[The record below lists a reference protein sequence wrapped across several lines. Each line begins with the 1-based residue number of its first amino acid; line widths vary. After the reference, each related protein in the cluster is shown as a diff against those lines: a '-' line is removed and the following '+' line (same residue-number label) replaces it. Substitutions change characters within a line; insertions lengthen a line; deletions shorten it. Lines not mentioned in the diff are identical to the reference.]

1 MIENW
6 DDNAIQA
13 MKLAEKESQNL
24 GRSYVGTEHLLIGIL
39 KEATTFGF
47 RVLVVNDIS
56 LNAVRQELERIS
68 ARKKSSVIPKTTS
81 KVFGFIKY
89 ILSWFN
95 PFSWFRK
102 AKKFN
107 HTPALKEVIKKASIK
122 SSLLNQPISTEA
134 LLFEMLEK
142 KENLPCQ
149 ILTNLGAKISSIQ
162 EKLSPKYNSSEP
174 KIDDIDKL
182 IDLSIDNIGKGT
194 SGPFS
199 YSNSYNNK
207 LDLNSIKDYV
217 TDMTEAAKLSSS
229 DPVIG
234 RSEEIN
240 RAIQILAR
248 RRKNNPVLIG
258 EAGVGKTAVAE
269 GLAQRIVN
277 NEVPSLLLNKK
288 VISLNLGS
296 LLSGA
301 KYRGEFEARLKQV
314 IDVSQSLKLIL
325 FIDEIHTL
333 VGAGAAEGAV
343 DAANLL
349 KPVLAR
355 GELQCIGATTKAE
368 YRKYIERDP
377 ALERRFQPVKV
388 EEPNNSDSIAIIT
401 GLIKSY
407 ESFHNVAY
415 TMEAIEAAVTLSSQY
430 IADRFL
436 PDKAIDLIDEAGA
449 RVKLDSDILPEAAVK
464 LDSELQFLVKLKNES
479 IGKQDF
485 IRAEELKLHEIEIR
499 NQIGIIIENTKDNTK
514 EFKKAVVNADDVA
527 QIVSIWTG
535 VPVNKISKEESNN
548 LLNMED
554 TLHERIIGQHH
565 AVASVSKA
573 IRRARLGLRNP
584 NRPIASFIFAG
595 PTGVGK
601 TELAK
606 ALASFFFG
614 SEDNMVRLDMSEFME
629 KHTVSKLIG
638 SPPGYVGYEEGGQL
652 TEAVRR
658 KPYTVV
664 LFDEVEKGHP
674 DVFNML
680 LQILED
686 GRLTDSHGR
695 VIDFKN
701 TLLILTSNIGAK
713 IIETEGT
720 KESKVSINNNKTV
733 ENTTYQR
740 IFDLVNTELKN
751 NFKPEFLNRLD
762 EIIIFS
768 QLTRDDIGKIAN
780 ILISQLSHRIKMQ
793 GFNLEVTERAKEKL
807 IEDGFEP
814 AYGAR
819 PLRRAVMKLLEDN
832 LATAFLKS
840 DIKKGTTFM
849 VDTDENDEIIIALQ
863 QKKIINN

>member
-1 MIENW
+1 MFENW
-6 DDNAIQA
+6 NKEAIQA
-13 MKLAEKESQNL
+13 LKLAEKESL
-24 GRSYVGTEHLLIGIL
+24 RGDLSYVGTEYFLIGIL
-39 KEATTFGF
+39 KEGSSRSY
-47 RVLVVNDIS
+47 RVLTSHHITLKLVKK
-56 LNAVRQELERIS
+56 ELEKITG
-68 ARKKSSVIPKTTS
+68 RKKNIIFRITS
-81 KVFGFIKY
+81 KIFRFIKY

-95 PFSWFRK
+95 PFTWFKKLKTLTHTQELREAILK
-102 AKKFN
+102 A
-107 HTPALKEVIKKASIK
+107 TIK
-122 SSLLNQPISTEA
+122 SSELKRQFRTED
-134 LLFEMLEK
+134 LLFEILENKKGLPFQILHNLGSKISNIKKEILPNSNSKEPLDIDLEK
-142 KENLPCQ
+142 LLELKRNNTVE
-149 ILTNLGAKISSIQ
+149 
-162 EKLSPKYNSSEP
+162 
-174 KIDDIDKL
+174 
-182 IDLSIDNIGKGT
+182 
-194 SGPFS
+194 
-199 YSNSYNNK
+199 NK

-217 TDMTEAAKLSSS
+217 TDMTAAAQLKNG

-234 RSEEIN
+234 RNEEIN

-258 EAGVGKTAVAE
+258 EAGVGKTAIAE
-269 GLAQRIVN
+269 GLAHRIMMN
-277 NEVPSLLLNKK
+277 NVPSLLMNKK
-288 VISLNLGS
+288 VIALNLGS

-314 IDVSQSLKLIL
+314 IDVAQSLKLIL

-349 KPVLAR
+349 KPALAR
-355 GELQCIGATTKAE
+355 GELQCVGATTKDE

-377 ALERRFQPVKV
+377 ALERRFQPIKV
-388 EEPNNSDSIAIIT
+388 DEPSNSDSIQIIK
-401 GLIKSY
+401 GLIEKY
-407 ESFHNVAY
+407 ESFHNVKY
-415 TMEAIEAAVTLSSQY
+415 TSEAVEASVALSSQY

-449 RVKLDSDILPEAAVK
+449 RVKLANDVLPKEAEK
-464 LDSELQFLVKLKNES
+464 LHSELQFLV
-479 IGKQDF
+479 
-485 IRAEELKLHEIEIR
+485 ELKKEASDNDDHITLDQLKVHELELINKIKV
-499 NQIGIIIENTKDNTK
+499 IIEEHKSNTALL
-514 EFKKAVVNADDVA
+514 KKPLVTADDIA
-527 QIVSIWTG
+527 KIVSTWTG
-535 VPVNKISKEESNN
+535 VPVSKLSQEETAD
-548 LLNMED
+548 LLDMEN
-554 TLHERIIGQHH
+554 TLHKRIIGQHH
-565 AVASVSKA
+565 AVTSVSKA

-664 LFDEVEKGHP
+664 LFDEIEKGHP

-713 IIETEGT
+713 IIEKEGT
-720 KESKVSINNNKTV
+720 KESKVSISKSKINK
-733 ENTTYQR
+733 NTTYQR
-740 IFDLVNTELKN
+740 IFNLVNTELKN
-751 NFKPEFLNRLD
+751 HFKPEFLNRLD
-762 EIIIFS
+762 EIIVFS
-768 QLTRDDIGKIAN
+768 QLTRDDISKIAN
-780 ILISQLSHRIKMQ
+780 ILIAQLSTRMKLQ
-793 GFNLEVTERAKEKL
+793 GFNLEVTDRAKEKL

-840 DIKKGTTFM
+840 NIEKEATFIID
-849 VDTDENDEIIIALQ
+849 VDGQKEISVSVQ
-863 QKKIINN
+863 QKKILE